1 MVFLSYYPEARLRHR
16 LVIFIY
22 LKIVERHLSKY
33 FCKYE
38 GNNNNNKIDKG
49 FVDDGCI
56 LNNMTAT
63 FPHVR
68 GLSYLSL
75 MYSSCTISS
84 ST

>member
-1 MVFLSYYPEARLRHR
+1 MYLIDGKIHSYLLNYPRKNE
-16 LVIFIY
+16 
-22 LKIVERHLSKY
+22 S
-33 FCKYE
+33 
-38 GNNNNNKIDKG
+38 NNNNIDET
-49 FVDDGCI
+49 FVDDGCTFI
-56 LNNMTAT
+56 NMTAT